1 MIYQM
6 LIHELNQIKNEGT
19 DIGNS
24 IKYCTEN
31 AFDLVQKYNDGS
43 TVNELVQV
51 CLAHK

>member
-6 LIHELNQIKNEGT
+6 IIRELNRIRNEGT
-19 DIGNS
+19 DIGKA

-31 AFDLVQKYNDGS
+31 AFDLVQMHDDGK
-43 TVNELVQV
+43 TVNELVKI